1 MKNRGIMRQLDSAGR
16 IVIPKEFREMIGAE
30 NSTDKFEIF
39 LQDDS
44 IILKKFQPTCIF
56 CNNFA
61 RVIEYEGHCVCES
74 CVEKMKKMV
83 EAQQT
88 ERQNKPEETDI

>member
-16 IVIPKEFREMIGAE
+16 IVIPKEYREMLGAE
-30 NSTDKFEIF
+30 NSSDKFEIF
-39 LQDDS
+39 LQDDQ

-61 RVIEYEGHCVCES
+61 FSIEYEGQVVCEN
-74 CVEKMKKMV
+74 CIEKMKKMA
-83 EAQQT
+83 EAQQL
-88 ERQNKPEETDI
+88 ERKNRTKENEV